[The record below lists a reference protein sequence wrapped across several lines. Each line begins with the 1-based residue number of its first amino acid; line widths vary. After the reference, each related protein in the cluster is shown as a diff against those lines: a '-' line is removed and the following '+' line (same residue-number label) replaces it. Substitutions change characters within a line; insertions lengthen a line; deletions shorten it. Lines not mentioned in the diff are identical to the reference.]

1 MTYTVIYEEKDTGN
15 MGTFTFVSRRH
26 SKSYAW
32 AEFEKE
38 YAQEGQTPIMIMPGN
53 HLVYFASDI
62 SFTNVA

>member
-1 MTYTVIYEEKDTGN
+1 VTYTVIYRNENDT

-26 SKSYAW
+26 DKNYAW
-32 AEFEKE
+32 VEFEKE
-38 YAQEGQTPIMIMPGN
+38 YAEAGQVPVMIMPGN

>member
-1 MTYTVIYEEKDTGN
+1 MTYTVIYRNENDT

-26 SKSYAW
+26 DKNYAW
-32 AEFEKE
+32 VEFEKE
-38 YAQEGQTPIMIMPGN
+38 YAEAGQVPVMIMPGN